1 MPLHFLIEKVLCGN
15 KDIEEN
21 NTIIMIIVTMVIKQ
35 LHKSTVLNK
44 VKQ

>member
-21 NTIIMIIVTMVIKQ
+21 NTIIMIN
-35 LHKSTVLNK
+35 SNNGNK
-44 VKQ
+44 TITQEHNA